1 MFSAKRKAPSV
12 AQFEASS
19 ARSVTALR
27 SPVAAL
33 KFSVAARSSW

>member
-19 ARSVTALR
+19 ARSVTARR
-27 SPVAAL
+27 SPAEAL
-33 KFSVAARSSW
+33 NSSLASRSAW